1 MTDVTPDLIFQVAN
15 SFMAANNLFIATEIE
30 IFEALADSP
39 TTLDAL
45 PQRRAI
51 PCRALGIVADAM
63 VALGFPDRRPSVAW
77 RPVWHAP
84 PASQRR
90 KLRKCTEQCSKTT
103 AR

>member
-30 IFEALADSP
+30 IFEALVDSP
-39 TTLDAL
+39 TTDAL
-45 PQRRAI
+45 PQRTAI
-51 PCRALGIVADAM
+51 PRRALRIVADAM

-84 PASQRR
+84 SASRR
-90 KLRKCTEQCSKTT
+90 GKLRKCTEQCSKTT